1 MKNKF
6 FLIVFTI
13 LLILHTFANARQIQ
27 LNASDISITE
37 NGNLI
42 TAKKGEA
49 ITGDESIKIIGKKFE
64 YNKKLKIL
72 IAIDSFT
79 VLKKKKLEIKSDKV
93 EYDEISSILIAQG
106 NVEIYNVG
114 NKNLIYSDK
123 IILNLDQN
131 TIESDSNTIV
141 KDKFS
146 NTFISNKFFHNLN
159 SNLLKIENVEFID
172 NEKNKFNIDLAFVN
186 FEKNKLIGKDI
197 NIDLNNSSFNSENE
211 PRLKGRT
218 INLTKNNTELTNA
231 VFTLCKKNDSCP
243 PWQLSAKKITHD
255 KNKKTIK
262 YSNAWLKIYDLP
274 LVYFPKF
281 FHPDPTVDRQSGFLI
296 PSFKNSPNKTSYLSS
311 PYFLV
316 LDENKDLT
324 ISPRFYDNDKV
335 LLQTEYRQVN
345 KNSSHLTDISILS
358 EKNKNS
364 KNHIFYNYGKN
375 FDFQNFS
382 ENILN
387 IKVQQTNNDTYLKS
401 NEIRSTLINN
411 YDVLESSINLD
422 LYSDNLSINS
432 NLIIYEN
439 LNEGNSDKYE
449 YILPKVNLVKNFD
462 TNLNGKIKLLSNSHF
477 KTYDTNINEKINI
490 NDLIFV
496 SNPKITKNGFYNNH
510 EFIIKNSNSDAKNS
524 TNFKNEKNL
533 YLSSLLQFNS
543 SLPMIKKSEKY
554 QKILK
559 PKFSLKVAP
568 DNDKNISN
576 EENRID
582 SNNIFSLNRL
592 PSNET
597 IEGGLSLTYGNEF
610 SISNLEKSREIF
622 KLNVANNIRMTE
634 NDDLPKNNQL
644 GAKTSNFF
652 SSIFYSPN
660 EIITTRYNL
669 SLRNNLEDIS
679 YENFITEIN
688 LNKFTTT
695 FDYIN
700 ENNTADKNSY
710 LLSSAK
716 FNFNESNNLTFATR
730 ENKTTNLTE
739 YYNLIYQYK
748 NDCLAASVEYN
759 KEYYSDRDI
768 KPEESIYFKLTIIP
782 FGETASPNLLK

>member
-6 FLIVFTI
+6 FVITILI
-13 LLILHTFANARQIQ
+13 LLIFYNFANARQIQ

-42 TAKKGEA
+42 TAKRGEA
-49 ITGDESIKIIGKKFE
+49 ITGDESIKITGKKFE

-72 IAIDSFT
+72 MAIDSFT
-79 VLKKKKLEIKSDKV
+79 VLKKKNLEIKSDKV
-93 EYDEISSILIAQG
+93 EYYEISSILIAQG

-123 IILNLDQN
+123 IILNLNKN
-131 TIESDSNTIV
+131 TIESDTNTIV
-141 KDKFS
+141 KDKFNNIFS
-146 NTFISNKFFHNLN
+146 SNKFFHNLD
-159 SNLLKIENVEFID
+159 SDLLKIENVEFVD

-211 PRLKGRT
+211 PRLKGKG
-218 INLTKNNTELTNA
+218 ISLTKNSTELTNA
-231 VFTLCKKNDSCP
+231 VFTLCKKNDNCP
-243 PWQLSAKKITHD
+243 PWQLSAEKIIHD

-281 FHPDPTVDRQSGFLI
+281 FHPDPTVNRQSGFLI
-296 PSFKNSPNKTSYLSS
+296 PSFKNSPNKSSYLST
-311 PYFLV
+311 PYFHV

-324 ISPRFYDNDKV
+324 ISPRFYDNNKL
-335 LLQTEYRQVN
+335 LLQTEFRQVN
-345 KNSSHLTDISILS
+345 KNSSHLTDISFLS

-364 KNHIFYNYGKN
+364 KNHLFYNYDKN
-375 FDFQNFS
+375 FNFQNFS

-387 IKVQQTNNDTYLKS
+387 IKIQQTNNDTYLKG
-401 NEIRSTLINN
+401 NDIRSNLINN
-411 YDVLESSINLD
+411 YDILESSINLD
-422 LYSDNLSINS
+422 LYSEDLFINS

-439 LNEGNSDKYE
+439 LNEDGSDKYE

-462 TNLNGKIKLLSNSHF
+462 SNLDGNLKLLSNSHY
-477 KTYDTNINEKINI
+477 KIYDTNINEKINI

-510 EFIIKNSNSDAKNS
+510 EFIFKNSNSDAKNS

-533 YLSSLLQFNS
+533 YLSSLFQFNTS
-543 SLPMIKKSEKY
+543 IPMIKKNEKY
-554 QKILK
+554 QKILE
-559 PKFSLKVAP
+559 PKFSLKIAP
-568 DNDKNISN
+568 NNDKNIAH

-582 SNNIFSLNRL
+582 ANNIFALNRL

-597 IEGGLSLTYGNEF
+597 IEGGLSLAYGNEF
-610 SISNLEKSREIF
+610 SISNLKKSREIF
-622 KLNVANNIRMTE
+622 TLNLANNIRLTE
-634 NDDLPKNNQL
+634 NNNLPKNNQL
-644 GAKTSNFF
+644 NAKTSNFF
-652 SSIFYSPN
+652 STISYSPN
-660 EIITTRYNL
+660 EIITTKYNL
-669 SLRNNLEDIS
+669 SLRNNLKDIS

-688 LNKFTTT
+688 LNKFTTS

-700 ENNTADKNSY
+700 ENNTTDKNSY
-710 LLSSAK
+710 LLSSVK
-716 FNFNESNNLTFATR
+716 YNFNESNNLSFSTR

-759 KEYYSDRDI
+759 KSYYDDRDI
-768 KPEESIYFKLTIIP
+768 KPEESIFFKLTIIP
-782 FGETASPNLLK
+782 FGQTTTPNLLK